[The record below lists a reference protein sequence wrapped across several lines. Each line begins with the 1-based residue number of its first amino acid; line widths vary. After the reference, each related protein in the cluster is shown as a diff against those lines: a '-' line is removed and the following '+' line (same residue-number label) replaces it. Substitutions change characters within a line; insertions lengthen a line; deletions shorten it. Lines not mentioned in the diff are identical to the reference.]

1 MAKVELRAQLII
13 LASFPVLLVSSVF
26 LFSTKENV
34 LQTVIQTLLF
44 LLGLPFFLRFLLR
57 QHDRD
62 LKFEFFTGNFR
73 SIVLPALIISFLL
86 QFEWN
91 AATVAQETDPPLPR
105 VEITWTTDA
114 SNSTKA
120 TLLEGKLLTHT
131 ESFWYVLNKGGQDA
145 GLTAIPDDKVQH
157 VRIGPHAK
165 EHGE

>member
-1 MAKVELRAQLII
+1 MIAIFAQF
-13 LASFPVLLVSSVF
+13 A
-26 LFSTKENV
+26 
-34 LQTVIQTLLF
+34 LQ
-44 LLGLPFFLRFLLR
+44 
-57 QHDRD
+57 
-62 LKFEFFTGNFR
+62 
-73 SIVLPALIISFLL
+73 
-86 QFEWN
+86 
-91 AATVAQETDPPLPR
+91 AATVAQEADPPLPR